1 MVVEVELKIFLTK
14 EQYNHLE
21 SFFRKEGEFLNE
33 DNQETFYF
41 TGKDDLRIQRNDFYS
56 KLVLKK
62 GKVHDEAREEFEVK
76 FSKEE
81 FESLERLFLA
91 LGYEVQIKWLRKRL
105 NFNWQG
111 VSVSLDNTKG
121 YGMILEL
128 EKLSDEAG
136 KAKAL
141 EFLKQKA
148 KELNLEVTPREEF
161 EKKYAFYK
169 EHWQSLI

>member
-14 EQYNHLE
+14 EQYSHLE
-21 SFFRKEGEFLNE
+21 GFFRKEGEFLNE

-111 VSVSLDNTKG
+111 VSVSL
-121 YGMILEL
+121 
-128 EKLSDEAG
+128 
-136 KAKAL
+136 
-141 EFLKQKA
+141 
-148 KELNLEVTPREEF
+148 
-161 EKKYAFYK
+161 
-169 EHWQSLI
+169 